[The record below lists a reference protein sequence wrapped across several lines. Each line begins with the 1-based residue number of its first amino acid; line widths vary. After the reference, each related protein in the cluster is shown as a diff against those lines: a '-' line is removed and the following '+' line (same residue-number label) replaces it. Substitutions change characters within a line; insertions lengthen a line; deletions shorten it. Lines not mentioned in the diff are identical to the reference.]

1 MKPIKN
7 VFPASEGSEKWYSV
21 NEGESTKMLGGRK
34 RDEAGSLGRR
44 LQLCPLFSIALT
56 LFQRHIILLEIVV
69 LANSTKNRN
78 IKAHDV
84 NLISIARSTDF
95 CLKTTYV
102 SMFLCFRLIV
112 GSSPFGK
119 EVSHEPPYPL
129 EITAFEPP
137 LPLGIS
143 NDLPWGV
150 GGGVWLFSGTTQWR
164 WMMEVDESEWGWIK
178 VDESDWRW
186 IGGWRWMKMDDDE
199 WHWMKVDEGGY
210 LWMKVKPRCNEGPR
224 ARLSLRFQVTR

>member
-21 NEGESTKMLGGRK
+21 NEDESTKMLGGRK
-34 RDEAGSLGRR
+34 RDEAGSLRRR

-69 LANSTKNRN
+69 LVNSKKNRN

-95 CLKTTYV
+95 CFKTTYV

-150 GGGVWLFSGTTQWR
+150 GGGGMVIFWNHTMKLDDGSGWKWMRVDKSGWKWLKVDRWMKVNENGWR
-164 WMMEVDESEWGWIK
+164 WMTLNE
-178 VDESDWRW
+178 
-186 IGGWRWMKMDDDE
+186 GGWRWIL
-199 WHWMKVDEGGY
+199 V
-210 LWMKVKPRCNEGPR
+210 NE
-224 ARLSLRFQVTR
+224 SETSM

>member
-7 VFPASEGSEKWYSV
+7 VFPASKGSEKWYSV

-34 RDEAGSLGRR
+34 RDEAGSLGTR

-69 LANSTKNRN
+69 LANSKKNRN
-78 IKAHDV
+78 IEAHDV

-95 CLKTTYV
+95 CFKTTYV

-112 GSSPFGK
+112 VSSPFGK

-129 EITAFEPP
+129 EITAFEAP

-150 GGGVWLFSGTTQWR
+150 GGGGMVIFWNHTMKVDDGSGWKWMRVNKSGWKWLKVDRWMKVNENGWR
-164 WMMEVDESEWGWIK
+164 WMTLNE
-178 VDESDWRW
+178 
-186 IGGWRWMKMDDDE
+186 GGWRWIL
-199 WHWMKVDEGGY
+199 V
-210 LWMKVKPRCNEGPR
+210 NE
-224 ARLSLRFQVTR
+224 SETSM

>member
-21 NEGESTKMLGGRK
+21 KEGESTKMLVGRK

-69 LANSTKNRN
+69 LANSKKNRN
-78 IKAHDV
+78 IKAYDV
-84 NLISIARSTDF
+84 NLISMARSTDF
-95 CLKTTYV
+95 CFKTTYV

-112 GSSPFGK
+112 GSSFPMN
-119 EVSHEPPYPL
+119 PP
-129 EITAFEPP
+129 PP
-137 LPLGIS
+137 RNFQWTSIGG
-143 NDLPWGV
+143 WGW
-150 GGGVWLFSGTTQWR
+150 GMDIFWNHTIK

-178 VDESDWRW
+178 VDESEWRW
-186 IGGWRWMKMDDDE
+186 IGGWRWIKMDEDE
-199 WHWMKVDEGGY
+199 WHWMKMDEGGC
-210 LWMKVKPRCNEGPR
+210 LWMKVKPRYSEGPR
-224 ARLSLRFQVTR
+224 VGLSIRFQVTR

>member
-1 MKPIKN
+1 M
-7 VFPASEGSEKWYSV
+7 
-21 NEGESTKMLGGRK
+21 
-34 RDEAGSLGRR
+34 
-44 LQLCPLFSIALT
+44 
-56 LFQRHIILLEIVV
+56 
-69 LANSTKNRN
+69 LANSKKNRN
-78 IKAHDV
+78 IKAYDV
-84 NLISIARSTDF
+84 NLISMGRSTDF
-95 CLKTTYV
+95 FFKTTYV

-150 GGGVWLFSGTTQWR
+150 GGVWLFSGTTQWR

-178 VDESDWRW
+178 VDESEWRW
-186 IGGWRWMKMDDDE
+186 IGGWRWMKMDEDD
-199 WHWMKVDEGGY
+199 WHWMKMDEGGC
-210 LWMKVKPRCNEGPR
+210 LWMKVKPRYNEGPR
-224 ARLSLRFQVTR
+224 AGLSIRFQVTR

>member
-7 VFPASEGSEKWYSV
+7 GFPASEGSEKWYSV

-69 LANSTKNRN
+69 LANSKKNRN

-95 CLKTTYV
+95 CFKTTYV

-129 EITAFEPP
+129 EITSFEPP
-137 LPLGIS
+137 PSLRNFQWSSVG
-143 NDLPWGV
+143 D
-150 GGGVWLFSGTTQWR
+150 GGGMVIFWNHTMKVDDGSGWKWMRVDKSGWKWLKVDRWMKVNENGWR
-164 WMMEVDESEWGWIK
+164 WMTLNE
-178 VDESDWRW
+178 
-186 IGGWRWMKMDDDE
+186 GGWRWIL
-199 WHWMKVDEGGY
+199 V
-210 LWMKVKPRCNEGPR
+210 NE
-224 ARLSLRFQVTR
+224 SETSM

>member
-69 LANSTKNRN
+69 LANSKKNRN

-95 CLKTTYV
+95 CFKTTYV

-112 GSSPFGK
+112 GSWKRSFPW
-119 EVSHEPPYPL
+119 
-129 EITAFEPP
+129 TP
-137 LPLGIS
+137 LPLGNYCLWTPPPS
-143 NDLPWGV
+143 RNFQWSSV
-150 GGGVWLFSGTTQWR
+150 GGGGGGYGYFL
-164 WMMEVDESEWGWIK
+164 EPHNE
-178 VDESDWRW
+178 
-186 IGGWRWMKMDDDE
+186 GGWWK
-199 WHWMKVDEGGY
+199 WMKVNEGG
-210 LWMKVKPRCNEGPR
+210 
-224 ARLSLRFQVTR
+224 

>member
-56 LFQRHIILLEIVV
+56 LFQRHIILLEIVA
-69 LANSTKNRN
+69 LANSKKNRN

-95 CLKTTYV
+95 CFKTTYV

-129 EITAFEPP
+129 EITSFEPP
-137 LPLGIS
+137 PPS
-143 NDLPWGV
+143 RNFQWSSV
-150 GGGVWLFSGTTQWR
+150 GGGGGGYGYFL
-164 WMMEVDESEWGWIK
+164 EPHNE
-178 VDESDWRW
+178 
-186 IGGWRWMKMDDDE
+186 GGWWK
-199 WHWMKVDEGGY
+199 WMKVNEGG
-210 LWMKVKPRCNEGPR
+210 
-224 ARLSLRFQVTR
+224 

>member
-69 LANSTKNRN
+69 LANSKKNRN

-95 CLKTTYV
+95 CFKTTYV

-119 EVSHEPPYPL
+119 EVSREPSYPL

-150 GGGVWLFSGTTQWR
+150 GGGGMVIFWNHTMKVDDGSGWKWMRVDKSGWKWLKVDRWMKVNENGWR
-164 WMMEVDESEWGWIK
+164 WMTLNE
-178 VDESDWRW
+178 
-186 IGGWRWMKMDDDE
+186 GGWRWIL
-199 WHWMKVDEGGY
+199 V
-210 LWMKVKPRCNEGPR
+210 NE
-224 ARLSLRFQVTR
+224 SETSM

>member
-69 LANSTKNRN
+69 LANSKKNRN

-84 NLISIARSTDF
+84 NFISMARITDF
-95 CLKTTYV
+95 CFKTTYV

-112 GSSPFGK
+112 GSSSFGK
-119 EVSHEPPYPL
+119 ELSHEPPYPL
-129 EITAFEPP
+129 EITAFE
-137 LPLGIS
+137 LLHPLG
-143 NDLPWGV
+143 
-150 GGGVWLFSGTTQWR
+150 GGMDIFWNHTIKVDDGSGWKWMKVDKSGWKWLKVDRWMKVNENGWR
-164 WMMEVDESEWGWIK
+164 WMTLNE
-178 VDESDWRW
+178 
-186 IGGWRWMKMDDDE
+186 GGWRWML
-199 WHWMKVDEGGY
+199 V
-210 LWMKVKPRCNEGPR
+210 NE
-224 ARLSLRFQVTR
+224 SETSI

>member
-150 GGGVWLFSGTTQWR
+150 GGGGMVIFWTTQWR
-164 WMMEVDESEWGWIK
+164 WMMEVDESGWKWMRVDKSGWKWLK
-178 VDESDWRW
+178 VDRWMKVNENGWRW
-186 IGGWRWMKMDDDE
+186 MTLNEGGWRWIL
-199 WHWMKVDEGGY
+199 V
-210 LWMKVKPRCNEGPR
+210 NE
-224 ARLSLRFQVTR
+224 SETSM